1 MENFTVAPYKR
12 IPIPASG
19 KFLLVESGRIQ
30 ETFSCGIRNP
40 GLWNPECSSRNPES
54 GIAGLPRIIKL
65 LRRLF
70 KMYVEYIP
78 LKKFVLVRR
87 ELAVTETV
95 ATVFLSTQ
103 STH

>member
-19 KFLLVESGRIQ
+19 KCLLVESGRIQ

-54 GIAGLPRIIKL
+54 KFLWQVIRNPGQEFATH
-65 LRRLF
+65 F
-70 KMYVEYIP
+70 VESRTQDCLGFSYI
-78 LKKFVLVRR
+78 R
-87 ELAVTETV
+87 
-95 ATVFLSTQ
+95 
-103 STH
+103 

>member
-54 GIAGLPRIIKL
+54 KFHRKAIRNPGQEFATHFVESRIQDCL
-65 LRRLF
+65 GFSYTR
-70 KMYVEYIP
+70 
-78 LKKFVLVRR
+78 
-87 ELAVTETV
+87 
-95 ATVFLSTQ
+95 
-103 STH
+103 